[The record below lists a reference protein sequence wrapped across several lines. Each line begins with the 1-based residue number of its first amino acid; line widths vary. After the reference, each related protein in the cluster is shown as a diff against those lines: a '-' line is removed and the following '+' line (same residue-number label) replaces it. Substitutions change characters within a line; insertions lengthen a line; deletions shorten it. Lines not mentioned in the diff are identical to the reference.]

1 MEELTALL
9 VSHLMKVDYDTLNR
23 DNIQDFIGPECS
35 KIVGKIL
42 DYLNENYFIDTENDE
57 FVVKFSVH
65 IHNLLRRLDNEYSTK
80 NPLTE
85 HIKNSC
91 PLIFE

>member
-57 FVVKFSVH
+57 FVVKF
-65 IHNLLRRLDNEYSTK
+65 
-80 NPLTE
+80 
-85 HIKNSC
+85 NS
-91 PLIFE
+91 LFTFSLKYVGIRARK